1 MWIITFIS
9 ASLSAFPVI
18 IMHCYSRNQDCELV
32 LQEMTLI
39 SEREGQERCQTCIVD
54 LHVGSSSFS
63 FYFSQKTSLHLRG
76 ADHCHN
82 LHHRFFYYG
91 GFFQKLE
98 QLDRTNKTSFKIN
111 KQENLCSFSIRFQL
125 K

>member
-18 IMHCYSRNQDCELV
+18 TMYCYSRNHNCELV
-32 LQEMTLI
+32 LQEITLI

-54 LHVGSSSFS
+54 LHVGSSSFF
-63 FYFSQKTSLHLRG
+63 FYFSQKTSLHLRR
-76 ADHCHN
+76 AEYCHN
-82 LHHRFFYYG
+82 LHQRFF
-91 GFFQKLE
+91 FLKQKLE
-98 QLDRTNKTSFKIN
+98 QLDQAYKTSFTIN